1 MSLNIIFMGT
11 PDFAVPILS
20 TIFKSKHKILSVYTQ
35 NPKKSRRGQKINKSP
50 VHKLSQ
56 ELGLAIRHPDQL
68 EDIKEIEYIKKLNPD
83 VVVIVAYGK
92 ILPSKILEIGNIK
105 FINIHASLLPKWRGA
120 APIQRSIIEMD
131 HETGISIMKVVPE
144 LDAGP
149 FLIQEKIKIDKYDN
163 YISLSQKLS
172 LLGSK
177 LILKSFDLIES
188 YNFNLTNQNHD
199 EATYAKKIKKSE
211 AEIDWN
217 IPAKNLIA
225 KINGL
230 SPFPG
235 AWFKHKNSRL
245 KIINALECDQSGE
258 VGQILDDN
266 LMVGCKEKSIKILSI
281 QKEGKKILKTKEFLA
296 GYKIKKGEKLS

>member
-1 MSLNIIFMGT
+1 M
-11 PDFAVPILS
+11 
-20 TIFKSKHKILSVYTQ
+20 ILSVYTQ

-56 ELGLAIRHPDQL
+56 KLELAIRHPDHL

-92 ILPSKILEIGNIK
+92 ILPSKKFLALKILN

-131 HETGISIMKVVPE
+131 NETGISIMKIVPE

-177 LILKSFDLIES
+177 LILKSFDL
-188 YNFNLTNQNHD
+188 N
-199 EATYAKKIKKSE
+199 
-211 AEIDWN
+211 
-217 IPAKNLIA
+217 
-225 KINGL
+225 
-230 SPFPG
+230 
-235 AWFKHKNSRL
+235 
-245 KIINALECDQSGE
+245 
-258 VGQILDDN
+258 
-266 LMVGCKEKSIKILSI
+266 
-281 QKEGKKILKTKEFLA
+281 
-296 GYKIKKGEKLS
+296 

>member
-1 MSLNIIFMGT
+1 MFYKCNVFKYIFIE
-11 PDFAVPILS
+11 PDFSVTILS

-188 YNFNLTNQNHD
+188 NNFNLTNQNHD

-230 SPFPG
+230 SLSG
-235 AWFKHKNSRL
+235 VRFKHKTQ
-245 KIINALECDQSGE
+245 D
-258 VGQILDDN
+258 
-266 LMVGCKEKSIKILSI
+266 
-281 QKEGKKILKTKEFLA
+281 
-296 GYKIKKGEKLS
+296 

>member
-105 FINIHASLLPKWRGA
+105 FIHIHASLLPKWRGA

-188 YNFNLTNQNHD
+188 NNFNLTNQNHD
-199 EATYAKKIKKSE
+199 EATYAKIYN
-211 AEIDWN
+211 AFFLFL
-217 IPAKNLIA
+217 LILVQYQYPLQDY
-225 KINGL
+225 IFHHFL
-230 SPFPG
+230 
-235 AWFKHKNSRL
+235 
-245 KIINALECDQSGE
+245 IIM
-258 VGQILDDN
+258 QI
-266 LMVGCKEKSIKILSI
+266 
-281 QKEGKKILKTKEFLA
+281 
-296 GYKIKKGEKLS
+296 

>member
-35 NPKKSRRGQKINKSP
+35 NPKKSSRGQKINKSP

-56 ELGLAIRHPDQL
+56 ELGLYIRHPDQL
-68 EDIKEIEYIKKLNPD
+68 EEKKEIEYIKKLNPD

-92 ILPSKILEIGNIK
+92 IIPSKILEIENIK
-105 FINIHASLLPKWRGA
+105 FINIHASLLPRWRGA

-149 FLIQEKIKIDKYDN
+149 FLIQEKIKIDKHDN

-172 LLGSK
+172 SLGSK

-188 YNFNLTNQNHD
+188 NNFNLTNQDHD

-211 AEIDWN
+211 AKIDWN

-235 AWFKHKNSRL
+235 AWFKHKDSRL
-245 KIINALECDQSGE
+245 KIINALEHDQSGE
-258 VGQILDDN
+258 AGQILDDN
-266 LMVGCKEKSIKILSI
+266 LIVGCKEKSIKILSI
-281 QKEGKKILKTKEFLA
+281 QKEGKKILKTKDFLA

>member
-1 MSLNIIFMGT
+1 
-11 PDFAVPILS
+11 
-20 TIFKSKHKILSVYTQ
+20 
-35 NPKKSRRGQKINKSP
+35 
-50 VHKLSQ
+50 
-56 ELGLAIRHPDQL
+56 
-68 EDIKEIEYIKKLNPD
+68 
-83 VVVIVAYGK
+83 
-92 ILPSKILEIGNIK
+92 
-105 FINIHASLLPKWRGA
+105 
-120 APIQRSIIEMD
+120 MD

-188 YNFNLTNQNHD
+188 NNFNLTNQNHD

-230 SPFPG
+230 SPF
-235 AWFKHKNSRL
+235 
-245 KIINALECDQSGE
+245 LEHG
-258 VGQILDDN
+258 LN
-266 LMVGCKEKSIKILSI
+266 IKT
-281 QKEGKKILKTKEFLA
+281 QD
-296 GYKIKKGEKLS
+296 